1 MGLHRFTR
9 PTNGFSK
16 NGRSTGPLLRLVRV
30 LQLLPCAQ
38 EPAHYACDGSRNCG
52 PRLER
57 ARTAG
62 GSVSGILQEAT
73 PGLIA
78 MRNVLIRIA
87 VWASA
92 GFLISL
98 GWGFYFANTNKDI
111 PIEPNVHTL
120 AGLMQPIVVV

>member
-1 MGLHRFTR
+1 M
-9 PTNGFSK
+9 
-16 NGRSTGPLLRLVRV
+16 
-30 LQLLPCAQ
+30 
-38 EPAHYACDGSRNCG
+38 
-52 PRLER
+52 
-57 ARTAG
+57 
-62 GSVSGILQEAT
+62 SGILQEAT

-111 PIEPNVHTL
+111 PIEPTVHTL
-120 AGLMQPIVVV
+120 AGLMQPIVVVASHRSTALGLVVVANAATYALVGLIVETVRKHRGPLHTSH